1 MNKWI
6 KPTVDFGPLAVFLA
20 VYYLWGLLPA
30 TGALM
35 AATVAVLA
43 LSWGVER
50 KLPLMPMVTAA
61 IVLVFGGLTVWL
73 NDETFIKLKPT
84 IIYALFAIV
93 LGGGVALDKPVLQQA
108 LGGALEIDAIGWRK
122 LTLRFALF
130 FAAMALTNE
139 VVRRVVSTDLWVLWK
154 VPGSLAL
161 TLAFMLAQGRLI
173 LRHKL
178 PE

>member
-1 MNKWI
+1 MNKWL
-6 KPTVDFGPLAVFLA
+6 KPSVDFGPLAVFLA

-35 AATVAVLA
+35 AATVAALA
-43 LSWGVER
+43 ASWGFER
-50 KLPLMPMVTAA
+50 KLPLMPVVTAI

-84 IIYALFAIV
+84 IIYTLFATL
-93 LGGGVALDKPVLQQA
+93 LGGGLALDKPVLRAA
-108 LGGALEIDAIGWRK
+108 LGGALEIDAVGWRK

-139 VVRRVVSTDLWVLWK
+139 VVRRMVTTDVWVLWK
-154 VPGSLAL
+154 VPGSLVL
-161 TLAFMLAQGRLI
+161 TLGFMLAQGRLI

-178 PE
+178 P